1 MQQKAYAAF
10 LLFAELSNLS
20 RMTFSKRTFL
30 CITCEF
36 KGSAFLQAIHD
47 LGHRVYLVTSAKT
60 KEEAWPHHAITEI
73 FYMPESDGRLW
84 SIDDLITGTAYLYR
98 HHKIDRIISLDDYDV
113 SKAALLRE
121 EFRSPGMGQT
131 TARHFFDKL
140 AMRMIAKE
148 AGILIPGFTSLYNN
162 DEIHR
167 FFGESEGPWLVKPR
181 MDAGALG
188 IRKLHSEADFWDWE
202 REAGDRRHKF
212 LVEEFKPGD
221 ILHVDT
227 LFMNYKLLFHR
238 ASEYLNPPFDIA
250 HGGGIFQSHT
260 LEVNSKD
267 DKELKKLNQQVLKA
281 FGLKHGA
288 SHSEFIRNHKDG
300 KYYFLETSA
309 RVGGAHLADM
319 VEAASGV
326 NLWKEW
332 AKIELAL
339 LEDSTYKA
347 PKAENGNAG
356 IIVTLSKYEHIDYSQ
371 FQDEEIWWTLP
382 KPYHVGLILK
392 HEKRERILEL
402 LNQYAH
408 RIRNEFSTS
417 VPLKE

>member
-1 MQQKAYAAF
+1 MSFKQRF
-10 LLFAELSNLS
+10 
-20 RMTFSKRTFL
+20 FL

-36 KGSAFLQAIHD
+36 KGGDFIEAIHA
-47 LGHRVYLVTSAKT
+47 LGHKAYLVTSEKT
-60 KEEAWPHHAITEI
+60 RSDAWPHHAIEEA

-84 SIDDLITGTAYLYR
+84 SINDLLQGTAYLFR
-98 HHKIDRIISLDDYDV
+98 HQQIDRIIALDDYDV
-113 SKAALLRE
+113 SKAALMRE
-121 EFRSPGMGQT
+121 EFRLPGMGQT

-140 AMRMIAKE
+140 AMRMVAKE
-148 AGILIPGFTSLYNN
+148 AGILVPEFTGLFNN

-167 FFGESEGPWLVKPR
+167 FFGNSEGPWLVKPR

-188 IRKLHSEADFWDWE
+188 IRKLHSEADFWNWE
-202 REAGDRRHKF
+202 REIGERRHKF

-227 LFMNYKLLFHR
+227 LIMDYKLLFHR

-260 LEVNSKD
+260 LESGSKD
-267 DKELKKLNQQVLKA
+267 DVVLKKLNLQVLKA

-288 SHSEFIRNHKDG
+288 SHSEFIRNRKDG
-300 KYYFLETSA
+300 KFYFLETSA
-309 RVGGAHLADM
+309 RVGGAHLAEM

-332 AKIELAL
+332 ANIELAL
-339 LEDSTYKA
+339 LAGNSYKA
-347 PKAENGNAG
+347 PKQIKENAG
-356 IIVTLSKYEHIDYSQ
+356 IIVTLSKYEHIDYGQ
-371 FQDEEIWWTLP
+371 FQEEEVWWTLP
-382 KPYHVGLILK
+382 KAYHVGLIVK
-392 HEKRERILEL
+392 HPKRERILEL
-402 LNQYAH
+402 LGQYAH
-408 RIRNEFSTS
+408 KIHQEFSTS